1 MADFID
7 IVMEARK
14 KKSKAKEEPAAEE
27 EDDLPEDDG
36 APEDMA
42 AEAEESEL
50 PEDDGE
56 PEDLAAE
63 AEADEDDT
71 VESETEETD
80 DAETTG
86 DDLPPEDGEPEDMS
100 ADADTE
106 DAGAVDTGET
116 EGGDDLPPEDG
127 EPEDM
132 SADAD
137 TEDAG
142 DGTDTSMDESSTDD
156 TSTEEQDDP
165 RSRRLL
171 QEDFTVLY
179 FKTKDFLA
187 KLATLD
193 KSDIILNQVVTQID
207 KNLTRLK
214 TILWDFIV
222 YDFDKNDMVT
232 NLYRYNQFVEVFK
245 VNLDM
250 LSKGKDFVLKI
261 REETAEQSKKRHRTQ

>member
-106 DAGAVDTGET
+106 DAG
-116 EGGDDLPPEDG
+116 
-127 EPEDM
+127 
-132 SADAD
+132 
-137 TEDAG
+137 

-179 FKTKDFLA
+179 FKTKDFLT

-250 LSKGKDFVLKI
+250 LSKGKDFVLKT